1 MIERRV
7 THRSSAWPLRDRA
20 RSMDNADPQPV
31 HLTMAEMCPKK
42 PDHFNGFLFGTLSLA
57 GVGSWD
63 LSRPRQL
70 NSVNTAV
77 LLRTGSLTQD
87 GRDSLYVGA
96 VTCQAAQ

>member
-42 PDHFNGFLFGTLSLA
+42 PDHFSPFDQIDQFRIRWPSLLE
-57 GVGSWD
+57 D
-63 LSRPRQL
+63 FR
-70 NSVNTAV
+70 
-77 LLRTGSLTQD
+77 
-87 GRDSLYVGA
+87 
-96 VTCQAAQ
+96 